1 MVRIIFEFFSLHYFQ
16 LFNICGM
23 PLLSFVMELSSVEL
37 RYLVNEIRSKVISSS
52 SGYYVSSINAITK
65 SSLFLRLHHPMQ
77 EDIMLVLSTRG
88 IWITRRRF
96 KPVEENNSLEKI
108 AQKEIE
114 RARLELIEQ
123 VGSERIVTLKFRHP
137 DGKVRIVV
145 GEFFGDGNIIICN
158 EIMHIIAILNPI
170 HVRHRTLSVGL
181 RYAYPPA
188 RGVDVFNITLDQ
200 MLSLRDAAKNLDVLR
215 WIGRNISMPKKFV
228 EEVINRAGVK
238 VDKHAG
244 QLSDNEVSK
253 IYDTVKN
260 IVNEVTTEG
269 KNHEPIVIMLNDKPQ
284 EALPIIT
291 QEAAIAA
298 KMMKENNIK
307 KVASYMDAVDEVLSS
322 EIMDIGRSSRTVEL
336 DRQIASLEHDLEEQN
351 KAKDIVLQKAAA
363 IRKLAGELMT
373 LSYQGS
379 DGIAD
384 VLSKHSASLVTEKG
398 IKYIEVSGEQVKMQ
412 QNLAKAGS
420 MLFARAKEMERGN
433 TSIEE
438 GRAKILAQIEKL
450 SSETAAIHR
459 KVIVKEQIS
468 REWYERYRWFITT
481 DGLLVIGGRD
491 ASSNSA
497 LIRKHLTEHDIV
509 FHAEV
514 HGSPFFIVKNAAAF
528 ATAEES
534 AIDSS
539 LHQVAQ
545 ATLSFSRAWKDGLSS
560 ADAYWVLP
568 QQVKRGAPTGQF
580 LPKGSFVIEGKR
592 NYLKGVELRLAI
604 GIMYLNNRET
614 LLCGPEEAIKKYSIF
629 YGVLLQGGMDPMN
642 AAKKVKS
649 EFIKIANENTKIAE
663 SVKHMSLDEFVRAL
677 PTGQSR
683 LSFTARG
690 EQHVPQE
697 AISTPPVA
705 IEAGDKQ

>member
-96 KPVEENNSLEKI
+96 KPVEENNNLEKI

-238 VDKHAG
+238 VDKHAE
-244 QLSDNEVSK
+244 QLSDDEVSK
-253 IYDTVKN
+253 IYDTIKN
-260 IVNEVTTEG
+260 IANEVSAGG

-291 QEAAIAA
+291 QEAANAA
-298 KMMKENNIK
+298 KMIRENNIK

-336 DRQIASLEHDLEEQN
+336 DRQIAVLEHDLEEQN
-351 KAKDIVLQKAAA
+351 KAKETVLQKAAA
-363 IRKLAGELMT
+363 IRKLASELMA

-398 IKYIEVSGEQVKMQ
+398 IKYIEVAGEQVKMQ
-412 QNLAKAGS
+412 PSLAKASS

-438 GRAKILAQIEKL
+438 ARAKILEQIGKL
-450 SSETAAIHR
+450 RSETAAIHK
-459 KVIVKEQIS
+459 KVIVKEHIS

-514 HGSPFFIVKNAAAF
+514 HGSPFFIIKNAAAF
-528 ATAEES
+528 AATQEGT
-534 AIDSS
+534 IDSS

-545 ATLSFSRAWKDGLSS
+545 ATISFSRAWKDGLSS
-560 ADAYWVLP
+560 ADAYWVMAE
-568 QQVKRGAPTGQF
+568 QVKKGAPTGQF

-592 NYLKGVELRLAI
+592 NYIKGVELRLAI
-604 GIMYLNNRET
+604 GIMQLNNRET
-614 LLCGPEEAIKKYSIF
+614 LLCGPEEAIKKRSIF

-642 AAKKVKS
+642 AAKRVKS
-649 EFIKIANENTKIAE
+649 EFVRIANDNIQIAE
-663 SVKHMSLDEFVRAL
+663 SIKHISLDEFVRAL

-690 EQHVPQE
+690 QQQLLQE
-697 AISTPPVA
+697 ASSSLPSVA
-705 IEAGDKQ
+705 VESGDK

>member
-1 MVRIIFEFFSLHYFQ
+1 
-16 LFNICGM
+16 
-23 PLLSFVMELSSVEL
+23 MELSSIEL
-37 RYLVNEIRSKVISSS
+37 RYLVNEIRSRIISSS

-77 EDIMLVLSTRG
+77 EDIMFVLSTRG
-88 IWITRRRF
+88 IWITRLKF
-96 KPVEENNSLEKI
+96 KPVEENNSLESI
-108 AQKEIE
+108 AQKELE
-114 RARLELIEQ
+114 RAKLELIEQ
-123 VGSERIVTLKFRHP
+123 VGSERIVSIKFRHP

-158 EIMHIIAILNPI
+158 ENMQIIAILNPI
-170 HVRHRTLSVGL
+170 QVRHRTLNVGL
-181 RYAYPPA
+181 RYVYPPA
-188 RGVDVFNITLDQ
+188 RGIDVFSITLDQ
-200 MLSLRDAAKNLDVLR
+200 MLSLRDGAKNLDVLR

-228 EEVINRAGVK
+228 EEVINRARIQ
-238 VDKHAG
+238 VDKHAA
-244 QLSDNEVSK
+244 QLTDDEVSK
-253 IYDTVKN
+253 IYDTVKD
-260 IVNEVTTEG
+260 IVNEVSTGG

-284 EALPIIT
+284 EALPIMT
-291 QEAAIAA
+291 QEAAAA
-298 KMMKENNIK
+298 ANMFKENNIK
-307 KVASYMDAVDEVLSS
+307 KVASYMDAVDEVLSN

-336 DRQIASLEHDLEEQN
+336 DKQIAVLKHDLEEQN
-351 KAKDIVLQKAAA
+351 KAKETVLQKAAA
-363 IRKLAGELMT
+363 IRKMAGELMA
-373 LSYQGS
+373 LSYRGT

-384 VLSKHSASLVTEKG
+384 VLAANSASLVTEKG
-398 IKYIEVSGEQVKMQ
+398 IKYIEVAGEQVKMQ
-412 QNLAKAGS
+412 PSLAKASS

-433 TSIEE
+433 ASIEE
-438 GRAKILAQIEKL
+438 GRTKILAQIEKL

-514 HGSPFFIVKNAAAF
+514 YGSPFFIIKNAAAF
-528 ATAEES
+528 ALTQEGT
-534 AIDSS
+534 INSS

-545 ATLSFSRAWKDGLSS
+545 ATISFSRAWKDGLSS
-560 ADAYWVLP
+560 ADAYWVMAE
-568 QQVKRGAPTGQF
+568 QVKKGAPTGQF

-604 GIMYLNNRET
+604 GIMQLNNRET
-614 LLCGPEEAIKKYSIF
+614 LLCGPEEAIKKRSIF
-629 YGVLLQGGMDPMN
+629 YAVLLQGGMDPMN

-649 EFIKIANENTKIAE
+649 EFVKIADDNIKIAE
-663 SVKHMSLDEFVRAL
+663 SIKHISLDEFVRAL

-690 EQHVPQE
+690 QQQLLEE
-697 AISTPPVA
+697 ASSSSSPPPSVA
-705 IEAGDKQ
+705 VESGDK

>member
-1 MVRIIFEFFSLHYFQ
+1 
-16 LFNICGM
+16 
-23 PLLSFVMELSSVEL
+23 MELSSIEL
-37 RYLVNEIRSKVISSS
+37 RYLVNEIRSRVISGSS
-52 SGYYVSSINAITK
+52 EYYVSDINAITK

-88 IWITRRRF
+88 IWITKRRF
-96 KPVEENNSLEKI
+96 KPVEEDNSLEKA

-170 HVRHRTLSVGL
+170 HVRHRSLNVGL
-181 RYAYPPA
+181 RYVYPPA

-200 MLSLRDAAKNLDVLR
+200 MRSLRDAAKNLDVLR

-228 EEVINRAGVK
+228 EEVINRAGVQ
-238 VDKHAG
+238 VDKHAA
-244 QLSDNEVSK
+244 QLSDDEVSK
-253 IYDTVKN
+253 IYDTIKN
-260 IVNEVTTEG
+260 IANEVSTGG

-291 QEAAIAA
+291 QEASNVA
-298 KMMKENNIK
+298 KMINENNIK

-336 DRQIASLEHDLEEQN
+336 DRQIAVLEHDLEEQN
-351 KAKDIVLQKAAA
+351 KAKETVLQKAAA
-363 IRKLAGELMT
+363 IRKLASELMA
-373 LSYQGS
+373 LSYHGS
-379 DGIAD
+379 NGIAD

-398 IKYIEVSGEQVKMQ
+398 IKYIEVAGEQVKMQ
-412 QNLAKAGS
+412 PSLAKASS

-438 GRAKILAQIEKL
+438 ARAKILEQIGKL
-450 SSETAAIHR
+450 RSETAAIHK
-459 KVIVKEQIS
+459 KVTVKEHIS

-514 HGSPFFIVKNAAAF
+514 HGSPFFIIKNAAAF
-528 ATAEES
+528 AATQEGT
-534 AIDSS
+534 IDSS

-545 ATLSFSRAWKDGLSS
+545 ATISFSRAWKDGLSS
-560 ADAYWVLP
+560 ADAYWVMAE
-568 QQVKRGAPTGQF
+568 QVKKGAPTGQF

-592 NYLKGVELRLAI
+592 NYIKGVELRLAI
-604 GIMYLNNRET
+604 GVMQLNNRET
-614 LLCGPEEAIKKYSIF
+614 LLCGPEEAIKKRSIF
-629 YGVLLQGGMDPMN
+629 YGVLLQGGMVDPMN

-649 EFIKIANENTKIAE
+649 EFVRIAGDNIKIAE
-663 SVKHMSLDEFVRAL
+663 SIKYISLDEFVRAL

-690 EQHVPQE
+690 QQQLLQE
-697 AISTPPVA
+697 ASSSSRSVA
-705 IEAGDKQ
+705 VELDDK